1 MYIYEYENWPH
12 FTYDFQKISVLLE
25 NCHIAQGKLLSKM
38 EALGLSQKED
48 KILESISS
56 DVIKSSEIEGFLLN
70 KEQVRS
76 SIARR
81 LGLQKQFSANT
92 DRNVDAVVEMM
103 LDATQ
108 NYEKALTKERL
119 FAWHACLFPTG
130 YSGMNKIEVA
140 QYRSG
145 AMQVVSGAIGME
157 KVHYEAPSAEKIA
170 DEMNV
175 FLSWLNDESKTG
187 DSLVN
192 AAIAH
197 LWFITLHPFEDGN
210 GRIARTISDMM
221 LCRSDRTNLRFYS
234 MSNQISLDKKNY
246 YDVLEL
252 TQHSST
258 DITAWLL
265 WFLGCLQKALD
276 ESYKE
281 TERVLKK
288 YSFRQSLCGI
298 QLNSRQ
304 SLMLEKLTDGY
315 WFGVLN
321 SSKWAKITKCSSD
334 TALRDIT
341 DLIEKGILEKET
353 TAGGR
358 STNYRIRER
367 KYESNADI

>member
-1 MYIYEYENWPH
+1 MYIYEYESWPH
-12 FTYDFQKISVLLE
+12 FTYDSRAVSVLLE
-25 NCHIAQGKLLSKM
+25 KCHIAQGKLLSKM
-38 EALGLSQKED
+38 DLLGLSQKED

-56 DVIKSSEIEGFLLN
+56 DIIKSSEIEGFLLN
-70 KEQVRS
+70 KNQVRS

-81 LGLQKQFSANT
+81 LGLQKQILVNS

-108 NYEKALTKERL
+108 NYEKELSKERL

-145 AMQVVSGAIGME
+145 EMQVVSGGIGME
-157 KVHYEAPSAEKIA
+157 KVHYEAPAAEKIPE
-170 DEMNV
+170 EMQA
-175 FLSWLNDESKTG
+175 FLDWLNNETKSG

-197 LWFITLHPFEDGN
+197 LWFVTLHPFEDGN

-246 YDVLEL
+246 YDVLEC
-252 TQHSST
+252 TQHGSP
-258 DITAWLL
+258 DITEWLV
-265 WFLGCLQKALD
+265 WFLTCLQKALD
-276 ESYKE
+276 ESYRE
-281 TERVLKK
+281 TENVLKK
-288 YSFRQSLCGI
+288 YSFRQSLSGI

-304 SLMLEKLTDGY
+304 SLMLEKLTDGN

-321 SSKWAKITKCSSD
+321 SSKWAKIAKCSSD
-334 TALRDIT
+334 TALRDIN
-341 DLIEKGILEKET
+341 DLIEKGILEKEA

-358 STNYRIRER
+358 STNYKLRTEDE
-367 KYESNADI
+367 K